1 MTATQ
6 DNPGKGT
13 HARICYDPTHAD
25 NLPTKSS
32 ETLTRAVHP
41 RLQYPLMKECT
52 LNHTR
57 DPTTIYGIFLN

>member
-41 RLQYPLMKECT
+41 ETPIS
-52 LNHTR
+52 LNEGM
-57 DPTTIYGIFLN
+57 YLKSY